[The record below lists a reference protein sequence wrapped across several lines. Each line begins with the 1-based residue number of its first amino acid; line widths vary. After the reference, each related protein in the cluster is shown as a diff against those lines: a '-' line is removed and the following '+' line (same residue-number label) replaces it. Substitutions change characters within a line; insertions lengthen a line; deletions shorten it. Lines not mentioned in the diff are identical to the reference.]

1 MNNIVNL
8 TKCYIETII
17 TMKNQVILILGS
29 ALILGIF
36 QEGFIV
42 YGAGAAVMV
51 LVNQVLTN
59 EDISGVNFLIATL
72 PVSKKEYVISRYM
85 GGLISVLVGVV
96 LVTGAYLIVDMFSD
110 RELTLS
116 YIYFLIPAIISAIII
131 VSINIPVFLK
141 YGALNGRLVLTLVN
155 MAGLFLPILIV
166 EKISTMNV
174 LSIFTSNDNILVLF
188 IILVAM
194 LILYISYCIS
204 LNLYNKKEVK
214 K

>member
-17 TMKNQVILILGS
+17 TMKNQVILILAS

-85 GGLISVLVGVV
+85 GGLISVLVGAV
-96 LVTGAYLIVDMFSD
+96 LVTGAYLIVYMFSD

-141 YGALNGRLVLTLVN
+141 YGALNGRVVLTLVN

>member
-42 YGAGAAVMV
+42 YGAGAA
-51 LVNQVLTN
+51 
-59 EDISGVNFLIATL
+59 
-72 PVSKKEYVISRYM
+72 
-85 GGLISVLVGVV
+85 
-96 LVTGAYLIVDMFSD
+96 
-110 RELTLS
+110 
-116 YIYFLIPAIISAIII
+116 IISAIII

-141 YGALNGRLVLTLVN
+141 YGALNGRVVLTLVN

-194 LILYISYCIS
+194 LIIYISYCIS